1 MIAFIYFSE
10 YLPILKYGKLNTK
23 ALISMARSMDLLQI
37 DTSRHDE
44 SDQSLS
50 FVRYSLDL
58 KWMINNEIQV

>member
-1 MIAFIYFSE
+1 M
-10 YLPILKYGKLNTK
+10 K

-44 SDQSLS
+44 SGQSLS

-58 KWMINNEIQV
+58 KWMINNKIQV